1 MTPPATPHRDDDAAS
16 PSPTPPTDSET
27 LPVPAEDVR
36 EYIQITPTEAPLCTD
51 SVESYFK
58 RLHRL
63 TTKQDDAGW
72 LSRLRT
78 VSTDTTP
85 PTIECLLLSDHSQ
98 DQPLTYWFGIDNA
111 ETTSALERVLRG
123 VFPDSYEFEHRAI
136 HPGYLESLLKRT
148 TDTDHS
154 TESPTLHAVEF
165 EGVPTRSRDW
175 QTQLTHFESFQADEK
190 SRVPLASLVE
200 TMSAHEGPIVYQVLL
215 QPKPD
220 WTAAAEERRLAIE
233 LHSDTLGERLANT
246 VFGAPDPTGDPTL
259 TPTEEERLSEIEGK
273 DTRHSF
279 VIAARLVGT
288 VGQDDTTEDA
298 TSATIRELTGTFS
311 PLDRTTYEIEGTASQ
326 GAGAK
331 RVLDDLLN
339 RAVYPPETSGLS
351 VRLPWRSSPPRGIV
365 ADVHEAPSL
374 CLVGGDA
381 LTTAGERVL
390 ARTPGERAPIPRPP
404 VDQLVRYRTDGL
416 MLGNPLT
423 QDGSVD
429 PSPIS
434 VPPSL
439 QPMHVGWFGKTGSGK
454 STSLLNAI
462 LANHAATDGADILI
476 DPKGDGMA
484 LEYLQAHFATYG
496 TLENV
501 LYFDCSRVL
510 PAFSFFDI
518 RDDLAAGIPRET
530 AVEDTIDHY
539 IEILTQIMGK
549 DRFEQ
554 AVRSPDVIKYL
565 LKARFD
571 PVHGSDAFTHRAFQY
586 EVQSMHERQSSPPVS
601 DTDLERMLGGIVAN
615 RPKTFDNLMS
625 GVANRIEKIP
635 VDRRLGTIFNNI
647 PQEGD
652 PHFDLADHLDDNTV
666 IILDTGGLRSEAKRV
681 LTLLILSNL
690 WSALKRRS
698 QRTGVEGGD
707 TSGDGPTE
715 TDGDETPLVNL
726 YVEEAASVAVSDLLK
741 ELLSQSR
748 SFGCSVTL
756 AMQFPGQ
763 LKEYDDVYE
772 EVLNNISTLVTGNV
786 PVDRRLAER
795 LATDVMDP
803 QAVGN
808 RLRALNRGEWF
819 VRLPAPFDAPEPRP
833 FLVRS
838 ASPPAGHDAGP
849 RPLSAAERKTF
860 ETQHASV
867 GTRTLE
873 NYGLSLDSPS
883 IVQDDGEDDDT
894 TERSEQSAT
903 RVDAVLSRT
912 RWMPPTVEY
921 DESIHALRCTECDNR
936 YNPAIEGM
944 KRAISCCSSLAE
956 TDRDDIPICELNLK
970 ISPEERQAT
979 PYTDTQLLF
988 LQAVYNAQ
996 QLRYDP
1002 LAYDL
1007 PEDSMLRLQE
1017 YVGIESEAIEE
1028 LIDGDVLRH
1037 DGDHPHRTYTVTPDG
1052 RSVIGESYRMDV
1064 DYGHGKGDLEESSQH
1079 VLGIEVSRRFLCQEY
1094 RDDPDSAAVEV
1105 VPYYDLE
1112 EVSLPASIYMGG
1124 DEDAAAEA
1132 TEAFDKRRLDVA
1144 ALDEEGNVVVAV
1156 EVERINNDV
1165 HRAVPEDFD
1174 KIADC
1179 DVEEAIWVVMKQRD
1193 GHKVLSAL
1201 NDPVEGEVR
1210 VEKTYSETTPP
1221 QQFRIDSPGLTAV
1234 YPVKWLRD
1242 TYVSE

>member
-36 EYIQITPTEAPLCTD
+36 EYIQITPTETPLCTD
-51 SVESYFK
+51 SVAAYFK

-63 TTKQDDAGW
+63 TTGQDDEGW
-72 LSRLRT
+72 LSRLR
-78 VSTDTTP
+78 VADARTTP
-85 PTIECLLLSDHSQ
+85 PTIECLLLSDHSR
-98 DQPLTYWFGIDNA
+98 DQPLTYWFGVDNA
-111 ETTSALERVLRG
+111 ETTPALERVLRG

-136 HPGYLESLLKRT
+136 QPGYLELLLKSSTDTGGT
-148 TDTDHS
+148 TDPPS
-154 TESPTLHAVEF
+154 LHAVEF
-165 EGVPTRSRDW
+165 EGVPTRTRDW
-175 QTQLTHFESFQADEK
+175 QTQLTQFESFQDDEE

-200 TMSAHEGPIVYQVLL
+200 TMSSHEGPIIYQVLL

-220 WTAAAEERRLAIE
+220 WTADAEERRMAIE

-279 VIAARLVGT
+279 VIAARLVGAAQENST
-288 VGQDDTTEDA
+288 RDA

-311 PLDRTTYEIEGTASQ
+311 PLDRTTYEVDGTASQ
-326 GAGAK
+326 GVGAE
-331 RVLDDLLN
+331 RVLDDLLA
-339 RAVYPPETSGLS
+339 RRVYPPETSGLS

-390 ARTPGERAPIPRPP
+390 ATTPGERAPIPRPP
-404 VDQLVRYRTDGL
+404 VDQLVRYRDDGL
-416 MLGNPLT
+416 LLGNPLT

-484 LEYLQAHFATYG
+484 IEYLQAHFATYG

-539 IEILTQIMGK
+539 LEILTQVMGK
-549 DRFEQ
+549 ERFEQ
-554 AVRSPDVIKYL
+554 AVRSPDIIKYL

-652 PHFDLADHLDDNTV
+652 PQFDLADHLDDNTV

-698 QRTGVEGGD
+698 QRTGGD
-707 TSGDGPTE
+707 EDDRQGDSPTGD
-715 TDGDETPLVNL
+715 DGDKTPLVNL

-763 LKEYDDVYE
+763 LKEYDDVYD

-838 ASPPAGHDAGP
+838 AAPPAGHDAGSQ
-849 RPLSAAERKTF
+849 PLSAADQSRF
-860 ETQHASV
+860 ETQHDAV
-867 GTRTLE
+867 ATRTRDQ
-873 NYGLSLDSPS
+873 YGLVLESPS
-883 IVQDDGEDDDT
+883 IVQQAKDEEPD
-894 TERSEQSAT
+894 EQIDSTAP
-903 RVDAVLSRT
+903 RVDTALGQTKR
-912 RWMPPTVEY
+912 MPETVEY
-921 DESIHALRCTECDNR
+921 DESIHALRCSECDNR
-936 YNPAIEGM
+936 YDPDIDGM
-944 KRAISCCSSLAE
+944 RRAISCCGSLAE

-970 ISPEERQAT
+970 ITPEERQAT
-979 PYTDTQLLF
+979 AYTDTQLMF

-1007 PEDSMLRLQE
+1007 CADSMLRLQE
-1017 YVGIESEAIEE
+1017 YVGIESEAIDD
-1028 LIDGDVLRH
+1028 LIDGEVLRH
-1037 DGDHPHRTYTVTPDG
+1037 DGDHPHRLYTVTPDG
-1052 RSVIGESYRMDV
+1052 RSVIGESYRMGV

-1094 RDDPDSAAVEV
+1094 RDDLDSDVVEV
-1105 VPYYDLE
+1105 TPYFDLD

-1124 DEDAAAEA
+1124 DEEAVAEA

-1156 EVERINNDV
+1156 EVERINHDI

-1179 DVEEAIWVVMKQRD
+1179 GVEEAIWVVMKQRD
-1193 GHKVLSAL
+1193 GHTVLSAL

-1221 QQFRIDSPGLTAV
+1221 QQFRIDSPGMTAV

>member
-1 MTPPATPHRDDDAAS
+1 MPTPAS
-16 PSPTPPTDSET
+16 PPDPDDTPSDPASSSSDPDST
-27 LPVPAEDVR
+27 LPVLAADVR
-36 EYIQITPTEAPLCTD
+36 EYIQVTPTETQLQTN
-51 SVESYFK
+51 SISSYFK

-63 TTKQDDAGW
+63 TTPDEIGGG
-72 LSRLRT
+72 LSKLFSRT
-78 VSTDTTP
+78 SSTGSP
-85 PTIECLLLSDHSQ
+85 PTIECLLHSDQSH
-98 DQPLTYWFGIDNA
+98 DHPLTYWFGVDDS
-111 ETTSALERVLRG
+111 ETTPALERVLRG
-123 VFPDSYEFEHRAI
+123 VFPDSYEFEHKAI
-136 HPGYLESLLKRT
+136 QPGYLESLLKSS
-148 TDTDHS
+148 TDTEET
-154 TESPTLHAVEF
+154 TESPPLHAVEF

-175 QTQLTHFESFQADEK
+175 QTQLTHFESFQDDED

-200 TMSAHEGPIVYQVLL
+200 TMSSHEGPIIYQVLL

-220 WTAAAEERRLAIE
+220 WTADAEERRMAIE
-233 LHSDTLGERLANT
+233 LHSDTLGERLANS
-246 VFGAPDPTGDPTL
+246 VFGAPDPTAEPTL
-259 TPTEEERLSEIEGK
+259 TPTEEERLTEIEGK

-279 VIAARLVGT
+279 VIAARLVGAT
-288 VGQDDTTEDA
+288 QEKSTRDA
-298 TSATIRELTGTFS
+298 TSATIRELAGTFS
-311 PLDRTTYEIEGTASQ
+311 PLDCTTYEVDGTTSQ
-326 GAGAK
+326 GTGAE
-331 RVLDDLLN
+331 RVLDDLLT
-339 RAVYPPETSGLS
+339 RRVYPPETSGLAA
-351 VRLPWRSSPPRGIV
+351 RLPWRSSPPRGIV
-365 ADVHEAPSL
+365 ADVNEAPSF

-390 ARTPGERAPIPRPP
+390 ATTPGERTPIPRPP
-404 VDQLVRYRTDGL
+404 VDQLVRYRDNGL
-416 MLGNPLT
+416 LLGNPLT

-434 VPPSL
+434 LPPSL

-462 LANHAATDGADILI
+462 LENHAATDGADILI

-484 LEYLQAHFATYG
+484 IEYLQTHFATYG

-518 RDDLAAGIPRET
+518 RDEVAAGVPRET

-539 IEILTQIMGK
+539 IEILTQTMGR

-554 AVRSPDVIKYL
+554 AVRSPDIIKYL

-615 RPKTFDNLMS
+615 RPKTFDNLMG

-698 QRTGVEGGD
+698 QRTGDGEDGSGGD
-707 TSGDGPTE
+707 GSAGE
-715 TDGDETPLVNL
+715 DGDETPLVNL

-763 LKEYDDVYE
+763 LKEYDDVYD

-795 LATDVMDP
+795 LATDAMDP

-833 FLVRS
+833 FLIRS
-838 ASPPAGHDAGP
+838 AAPPAGHAAGSQ
-849 RPLSAAERKTF
+849 PLSAADRATF
-860 ETQHASV
+860 ETQHDAV
-867 GTRTLE
+867 ATRTRE
-873 NYGLSLDSPS
+873 QYGLVLDSPS
-883 IVQDDGEDDDT
+883 IVHQEEEESDEQTDST
-894 TERSEQSAT
+894 TP
-903 RVDAVLSRT
+903 RVDTALGQTKR
-912 RWMPPTVEY
+912 MPETVDY
-921 DESIHALRCTECDNR
+921 DESIHALRCSECDNR
-936 YNPAIEGM
+936 YDPDIDGM
-944 KRAISCCSSLAE
+944 RRAISCCGSLAE

-970 ISPEERQAT
+970 ITPEERQAT
-979 PYTDTQLLF
+979 AYTDTQLMF

-996 QLRYDP
+996 QFRYDP

-1007 PEDSMLRLQE
+1007 CADSMLRLQE
-1017 YVGIESEAIEE
+1017 YVGIESESIDD
-1028 LIDGDVLRH
+1028 LIDGELLRH
-1037 DGDHPHRTYTVTPDG
+1037 DGDHPHRLYTVTPDG
-1052 RSVIGESYRMDV
+1052 RSVIGESYRMGV

-1079 VLGIEVSRRFLCQEY
+1079 VLAVEVSRQYLVQEY
-1094 RDDPDSAAVEV
+1094 RKNPDSPVVEV

-1112 EVSLPASIYMGG
+1112 EVTLPASIYMGG
-1124 DEDAAAEA
+1124 DETAAEEA
-1132 TEAFDKRRLDVA
+1132 TDAFDQRRLDIA
-1144 ALDEEGNVVVAV
+1144 ALDEDGNVVVAV
-1156 EVERINNDV
+1156 EVERINHDV
-1165 HRAVPEDFD
+1165 SRAVPDDFD

-1179 DVEEAIWVVMKQRD
+1179 GVEEAIWVVMKQRD
-1193 GHKVLSAL
+1193 GHRVLSAL

-1210 VEKTYSETTPP
+1210 VEKTYAETTPP
-1221 QQFRIDSPGLTAV
+1221 QQFRIDTPGLTAV

-1242 TYVSE
+1242 THLRE